1 MILFLLIVY
10 EIEKGAHG
18 WVAAG
23 KVQDVYDIDI
33 SWEAAR
39 QNWYEEN
46 ILIPRAINQLMKNN
60 LTLLAEI

>member
-1 MILFLLIVY
+1 MY
-10 EIEKGAHG
+10 EIEKDAHG
-18 WVAAG
+18 CVAAG

-39 QNWYEEN
+39 QDWYEEN
-46 ILIPRAINQLMKNN
+46 ILIPRAINQLMKNS